1 MVVIRVALDQPLT
14 VQPKLSTTTIT
25 EAPPPP
31 QDTTMD
37 TEVAPATDLIP
48 FWATVATG
56 DTAAVDITI
65 NSDTVGVTI
74 CPQR

>member
-1 MVVIRVALDQPLT
+1 MGVIQVALEPLT
-14 VQPKLSTTTIT
+14 VQHKASTTTTT
-25 EAPPPP
+25 EVPP
-31 QDTTMD
+31 QDTTTD

-56 DTAAVDITI
+56 DTAALVVDITI
-65 NSDTVGVTI
+65 NSDRVGVTI